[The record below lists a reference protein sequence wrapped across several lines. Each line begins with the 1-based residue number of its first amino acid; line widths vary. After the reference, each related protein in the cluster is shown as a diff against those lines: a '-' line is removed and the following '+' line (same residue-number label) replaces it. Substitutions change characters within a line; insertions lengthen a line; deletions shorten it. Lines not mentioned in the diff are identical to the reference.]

1 MLRRI
6 VYCRDSLPSDE
17 EIIHQLR
24 SFFARSRALRNAL
37 QPGSAL
43 NRLQRQRCRQNLQTL
58 EMLERQFHAI
68 DHREDYRHL
77 HRRLRRYLYLD
88 GRGLLLTLGTE
99 EMQRVDLFI
108 PA

>member
-6 VYCRDSLPSDE
+6 VYRRDPFPSDE
-17 EIIHQLR
+17 EVIHQLR
-24 SFFARSRALRNAL
+24 TFFARSRALRNAL
-37 QPGSAL
+37 QPGSVL
-43 NRLQRQRCRQNLQTL
+43 NRLQRQRCRRNLLAL
-58 EMLERQFHAI
+58 EMLERQFRAI
-68 DHREDYRHL
+68 DHREDFRHL

-88 GRGLLLTLGTE
+88 NRGLLLTLGSE